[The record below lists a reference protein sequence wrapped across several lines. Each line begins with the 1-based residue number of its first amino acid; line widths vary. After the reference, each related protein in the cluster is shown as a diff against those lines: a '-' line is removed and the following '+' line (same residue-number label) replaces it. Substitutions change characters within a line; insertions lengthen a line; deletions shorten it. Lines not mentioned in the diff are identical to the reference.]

1 MKQYLELLS
10 RIKNEGIVKSDR
22 TGTGTR
28 SVFGHQM
35 RFDLAE
41 GFPLLTTKKVF
52 LKGIIHELLWFLAGD
67 TNIKYLVDNGV
78 HIWDNDAYRY
88 YGELCSAPNISP
100 ISKEEF
106 LLAASEQRPSPIESY
121 AYGDLNHVYGYQWR
135 SWPKD
140 NGEAIDQIKQV
151 IETIKHNPDSR
162 RMIVS
167 AWNVAEVE
175 DMALPPC
182 HVLFQFYVANGKLSC
197 QLYQRSADTFLGVPF
212 NIASYALLTMMIA
225 QECGLQAG
233 EFVHTLGDT
242 HLYLNHMEQVDEQ
255 LSRTPRKLPTM
266 RINPD
271 VKSVFDFRYEDF
283 TLEGYDPYPAIKA
296 PMSF

>member
-1 MKQYLELLS
+1 MKQYLDLLKK
-10 RIKNEGIVKSDR
+10 IKEEGIIKSDR

-28 SVFGHQM
+28 SIFGYQM
-35 RFDLAE
+35 RFDLSE
-41 GFPLLTTKKVF
+41 GFPLLTTKRVF
-52 LKGIIHELLWFLAGD
+52 LKGVIHELLWFLAGD

-78 HIWDNDAYRY
+78 HIWDNDAYRFY
-88 YGELCSAPNISP
+88 KELCAKHGVEP
-100 ISKEEF
+100 ITMEEF
-106 LLAASEQRPSPIESY
+106 LAASQQQTPSPIEGY
-121 AYGDLNHVYGYQWR
+121 AYGNLNHVYGYQWR
-135 SWPKD
+135 SWGKPD
-140 NGEAIDQIKQV
+140 GTAIDQIKQV
-151 IETIKHNPDSR
+151 IDTIKNNPDSR

-167 AWNVAEVE
+167 AWNVADVE

-255 LSRTPRKLPTM
+255 LSRSPRALPTM
-266 RINPD
+266 RLNPE
-271 VKSVFDFRYEDF
+271 VKSVFDFKYEDF
-283 TLEGYDPYPAIKA
+283 TLEGYDPHPTIKA